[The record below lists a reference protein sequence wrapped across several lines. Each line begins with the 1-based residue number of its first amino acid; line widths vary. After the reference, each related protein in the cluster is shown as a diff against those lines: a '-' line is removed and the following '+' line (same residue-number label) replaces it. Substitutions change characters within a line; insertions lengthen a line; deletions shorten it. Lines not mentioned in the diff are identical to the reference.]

1 MTTYENNMILQNYFK
16 KSLNNSSI
24 NNKQQHKVM
33 KKDRKQSIESVYRNV
48 PTLDLVGKDFKWE
61 ALNMFK
67 EIGKYVND
75 I

>member
-48 PTLDLVGKDFKWE
+48 PTLDSVGKDFKWE
-61 ALNMFK
+61 VLNMFK

>member
-16 KSLNNSSI
+16 KSLNNSTI
-24 NNKQQHKVM
+24 NNKQQHKVI

>member
-1 MTTYENNMILQNYFK
+1 MILQNYFK

>member
-1 MTTYENNMILQNYFK
+1 
-16 KSLNNSSI
+16 
-24 NNKQQHKVM
+24 M

-48 PTLDLVGKDFKWE
+48 PTLDSVGKDFKWE

>member
-1 MTTYENNMILQNYFK
+1 MSNYNNLK
-16 KSLNNSSI
+16 SSI

>member
-1 MTTYENNMILQNYFK
+1 MILQNYFK
-16 KSLNNSSI
+16 KSLNNSTI

>member
-48 PTLDLVGKDFKWE
+48 PTLDSVGKDFKWE

>member
-16 KSLNNSSI
+16 KSLNNSTI

>member
-24 NNKQQHKVM
+24 NNKQQYKVM
-33 KKDRKQSIESVYRNV
+33 RKDRKQSIESVYRNV
-48 PTLDLVGKDFKWE
+48 PTLDFVGKDFKWE

>member
-1 MTTYENNMILQNYFK
+1 MD
-16 KSLNNSSI
+16 
-24 NNKQQHKVM
+24 
-33 KKDRKQSIESVYRNV
+33 KDRKQSIESVYKNA
-48 PTLDLVGKDFKWE
+48 PALTQQAKTSE